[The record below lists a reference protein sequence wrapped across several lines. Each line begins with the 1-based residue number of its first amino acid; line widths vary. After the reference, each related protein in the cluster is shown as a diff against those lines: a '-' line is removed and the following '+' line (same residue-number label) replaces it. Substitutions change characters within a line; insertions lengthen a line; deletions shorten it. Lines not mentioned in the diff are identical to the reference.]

1 MARKRLT
8 PPNLGFL
15 TAAAPE
21 TKALAAPFG
30 ALSAPIAR
38 VAGDASAHAALR
50 DLAEEIRAARDEGR
64 LVQSLPLAS
73 VEVDHLVRDRI
84 LLDPDEM
91 AALRESL
98 RARGQQSPI
107 EVVDLGQQRYGL
119 ISGWRRL
126 TALRQ
131 LFEEAGD
138 PRFSAVQA
146 LLRRPD
152 GAAGAY
158 LAMVEENEIRVGLS
172 HYERA
177 RIAAK
182 ACDQGVFAS
191 DQAALRALYA
201 TASRSKRSKIGS
213 FVTLHRHFGAVLRF
227 PAAIPERLGLALAQA
242 LEADPALPARLT
254 QALAAAAPASAAAE
268 HSLLT
273 TALRPPKTVSDSA
286 NSATYDHPPNGAET
300 LAPGIWLHRAGPAD
314 RPRYTLTGPGID
326 DSLLPR
332 LTAWLRDGAVE

>member
-15 TAAAPE
+15 TAPAPE
-21 TKALAAPFG
+21 MKALSAPFG

-38 VAGDASAHAALR
+38 VAGEASATAALR
-50 DLAEEIRAARDEGR
+50 DLAEEMRSAREEGR
-64 LVQSLPLAS
+64 LVQNLPLDA

-84 LLDPDEM
+84 LLDPEEM

-107 EVVDLGQQRYGL
+107 EVVDLGQGSYGL

-131 LFEEAGD
+131 LFEETGEA
-138 PRFSAVQA
+138 RFSAVQA
-146 LLRRPD
+146 LLRRPE
-152 GAAGAY
+152 GASDAY
-158 LAMVEENEIRVGLS
+158 LAMVEENEVRVGLS

-182 ACDQGVFAS
+182 AKDQGVFAS
-191 DQAALRALYA
+191 DQAALRHLFA

-213 FVTLHRHFGAVLRF
+213 FVTLHRALGEALRF
-227 PAAIPERLGLALAQA
+227 PASIPERLGLALAQA
-242 LEADPALPARLT
+242 LEADPVLAGALRQTLT
-254 QALAAAAPASAAAE
+254 ETAAASAAAE
-268 HSLLT
+268 QALLAA
-273 TALRPPKTVSDSA
+273 ALQPKTGSDGA
-286 NSATYDHPPNGAET
+286 NSAALPPET
-300 LAPGIWLHRAGPAD
+300 LAPGIWLQRAGP
-314 RPRYTLTGPGID
+314 RYVIAGPGLDAGFIA
-326 DSLLPR
+326 R
-332 LTAWLRDGAVE
+332 FTAWLHQAAPE

>member
-8 PPNLGFL
+8 PPNPGFL
-15 TAAAPE
+15 TGSAAPE
-21 TKALAAPFG
+21 TKALQAPFG

-38 VAGDASAHAALR
+38 VAGEASATAALQ
-50 DLAEEIRAARDEGR
+50 DLADEMRAARAEGR
-64 LVQSLPLAS
+64 LVQRLPLEA

-84 LLDPDEM
+84 LLDPEEM

-98 RARGQQSPI
+98 RARGQQSPV
-107 EVVDLGQQRYGL
+107 EVVDLGQGRYGL

-131 LFEEAGD
+131 LFEETGD

-152 GAAGAY
+152 GASAAY

-182 ACDQGVFAS
+182 ATDQGVFAS
-191 DQAALRALYA
+191 DQAALRHLYA
-201 TASRSKRSKIGS
+201 TASRSKRSNIGS
-213 FVTLHRHFGAVLRF
+213 FVTLHRAIGGALRF
-227 PAAIPERLGLALAQA
+227 PASIPERLGLALAQA
-242 LEADPALPARLT
+242 LEADPALTPALIADLT
-254 QALAAAAPASAAAE
+254 RAAPASAAREQA
-268 HSLLT
+268 LLAA
-273 TALRPPKTVSDSA
+273 ALRPAGTVPEGA
-286 NSATYDHPPNGAET
+286 NRAASGGPEGAET

-314 RPRYTLTGPGID
+314 APRYTLSGPGLN

-332 LTAWLRDGAVE
+332 LAAWLREAGGS

>member
-8 PPNLGFL
+8 PPNPGFL
-15 TAAAPE
+15 TGAAAPE
-21 TKALAAPFG
+21 TKALQAPFG

-38 VAGDASAHAALR
+38 VAGEASATAALQ
-50 DLAEEIRAARDEGR
+50 DLADEMRAARAEGR
-64 LVQSLPLAS
+64 LVQRLPLEA

-84 LLDPDEM
+84 LLDPEEM

-98 RARGQQSPI
+98 RARGQQSPV
-107 EVVDLGQQRYGL
+107 EVVDLGQGRYGL

-131 LFEEAGD
+131 LFQETGD

-152 GAAGAY
+152 GASAAY

-182 ACDQGVFAS
+182 ATDQGVFAN
-191 DQAALRALYA
+191 DQAALRHLYA

-213 FVTLHRHFGAVLRF
+213 FVTLHRAIGGALRF
-227 PAAIPERLGLALAQA
+227 PASIPERLGLALAQA
-242 LEADPALPARLT
+242 LEADPALAPALIADLT
-254 QALAAAAPASAAAE
+254 RAAPASAAREQALLAAALSAE
-268 HSLLT
+268 
-273 TALRPPKTVSDSA
+273 KGSA
-286 NSATYDHPPNGAET
+286 SAKGDDEA
-300 LAPGIWLHRAGPAD
+300 LAPGIWLKRSGPQNVIAGPGVDAAF
-314 RPRYTLTGPGID
+314 IA
-326 DSLLPR
+326 R
-332 LTAWLRDGAVE
+332 LTAWLRQAEQE